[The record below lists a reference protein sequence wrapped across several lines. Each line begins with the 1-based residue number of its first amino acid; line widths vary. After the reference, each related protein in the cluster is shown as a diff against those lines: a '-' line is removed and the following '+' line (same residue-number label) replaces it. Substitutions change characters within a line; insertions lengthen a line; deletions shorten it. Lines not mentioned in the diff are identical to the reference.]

1 MVARA
6 TTLRLRW
13 TITLL
18 LAAMGL
24 MQACVG
30 YAAFF
35 DQEAVAPRSATSNNC
50 CETGQPDGCAT
61 PDVAGSPAPCASS
74 FCMEP
79 RRALT
84 VDVAAPAAGITA
96 AAPESRRFRYREK
109 PPILAAAPPAISK
122 TPLIYHLQRLLN

>member
-6 TTLRLRW
+6 TLSLRW
-13 TITLL
+13 AITLL

-24 MQACVG
+24 MQVCVG
-30 YAAFF
+30 YAAFI
-35 DQEAVAPRSATSNNC
+35 DQRAVAPLSATSNSC
-50 CETGQPDGCAT
+50 CETGQPDGCAM
-61 PDVAGSPAPCASS
+61 PDAADSPAPCASS
-74 FCMEP
+74 YCMEP
-79 RRALT
+79 RRAVT

-96 AAPESRRFRYREK
+96 AGPESRRFKYHEI